1 MENNEADIG
10 TAENNSEVQSNTPS
24 SGLNEETLAEILR
37 NTLFSDE
44 TEQTVN
50 PQAENEGEAQ
60 TEVKDEAGEEDPAQ
74 DTQAEEQVPQAED
87 GEESEVLSQEAQDET
102 EEGNLPKGVQKR
114 IDKLTAKRKQA
125 EEEIQNLRSE
135 LDALKKQVADASLSS
150 EEANPVVTN
159 DENPFSSLNTK
170 EAVDKEIE
178 QARYLRYKCMENPDG
193 FNLGDTYY
201 GPDDVKRM
209 LVNATK
215 AIEIHLPKQM
225 NKIQAFEHIKPLAEK
240 EYPWWSKPET
250 KEYQLAQQVLR
261 NFPQFRNHPD
271 YLLFVGDYI
280 RGFMTREAAASKAVQ
295 ATPKKAPVQPI
306 RPTAAPAKSN
316 PNETRAKKAVQSFS
330 KTTSAEDLAKVL
342 LSKGLI

>member
-1 MENNEADIG
+1 MENQEADIG
-10 TAENNSEVQSNTPS
+10 TAQNNSEAQSNTPS
-24 SGLNEETLAEILR
+24 SGLNETTLADILR

-44 TEQTVN
+44 TEQAAN

-60 TEVKDEAGEEDPAQ
+60 TEVKDEPGEQAPDQE
-74 DTQAEEQVPQAED
+74 TEAEEQVPQAED

-125 EEEIQNLRSE
+125 EEEIQNLRNE
-135 LDALKKQVADASLSS
+135 LDSLKKQVAEASLSS
-150 EEANPVVTN
+150 EESPVVTN
-159 DENPFSSLNTK
+159 DENPFSSLNSK

-178 QARYLRYKCMENPDG
+178 QARYLRYKCMENPEG

-225 NKIQAFEHIKPLAEK
+225 NKIQTFEQIKPLAEK

-261 NFPQFRNHPD
+261 NFPQFKNHPD

-280 RGFMTREAAASKAVQ
+280 RGYLSRETAASKASQ
-295 ATPKKAPVQPI
+295 SSPKKAPVQPI
-306 RPTAAPAKSN
+306 RPTAAPVKST
-316 PNETRAKKAVQSFS
+316 PTETRAKKAVQSFS